1 VKLVGVIWLINE
13 FEGLL
18 EKLDRRIEMNLHDV
32 RELKVEMK
40 KSWRKREL
48 MESAVERRKL

>member
-1 VKLVGVIWLINE
+1 MGVIWLINE